1 MSIRIHCLHLIE
13 MHFIN
18 TQNYIILETLTQR
31 IIDYK
36 NGNEPKK
43 VNQTFCDFDG
53 VLLNISNHENNR
65 KLIKLSIYLSYFNEL
80 KEYGAME
87 VLKRIYGNFLISQP
101 IENYSITL
109 LYNIEE
115 IASNYEAIVNEAS
128 LIKRNCF
135 AALFEKYFK
144 LQQENIPTKE
154 QAVIHY
160 RDDETLYV
168 EAREDRVTV
177 IIATQFKDPEDV
189 LYGNIFL
196 QQYVES
202 RKVNKT
208 SPQIIF
214 SNGKPPIEMANIK
227 SPLGNNNVF
236 YIAFVL
242 EKRHTNKEV
251 MGNTIDLIHIFRD
264 NLHYHIK
271 DSRRYVHCRMTKKY
285 NDFIKIL
292 QRAHLEANTSENRPI
307 HHVQKKGMVRKQF

>member
-1 MSIRIHCLHLIE
+1 

-18 TQNYIILETLTQR
+18 TQNCIIVETLTQR
-31 IIDYK
+31 FEDFK
-36 NGNEPKK
+36 NGYEPKK

-53 VLLNISNHENNR
+53 IILNICNHENNR
-65 KLIKLSIYLSYFNEL
+65 KLIKLSIHLSYFKEL
-80 KEYGAME
+80 KEHGAME
-87 VLKRIYGNFLISQP
+87 VLKRIYGKHLLPVALENFD
-101 IENYSITL
+101 ITL
-109 LYNIEE
+109 LYNLEE
-115 IASNYEAIVNEAS
+115 LPNNYGDIITEAS

-144 LQQENIPTKE
+144 LQQSGEITKE
-154 QAVIHY
+154 QAIIHY
-160 RDDETLYV
+160 REDETLYV
-168 EAREDRVTV
+168 EAKEDRVTV
-177 IIATQFKDPEDV
+177 IIATQFKDPEDI

-208 SPQIIF
+208 APQIIF
-214 SNGKPPIEMANIK
+214 SNGKPPAEMANIK
-227 SPLGNNNVF
+227 SSLGNENMF

-242 EKRHTNKEV
+242 EKRHTSIEV

-285 NDFIKIL
+285 DEFIKIL
-292 QRAHLEANTSENRPI
+292 QRSHLEVSIPENRSVY
-307 HHVQKKGMVRKQF
+307 HVTKKGMVRRHF

>member
-1 MSIRIHCLHLIE
+1 
-13 MHFIN
+13 
-18 TQNYIILETLTQR
+18 
-31 IIDYK
+31 
-36 NGNEPKK
+36 
-43 VNQTFCDFDG
+43 
-53 VLLNISNHENNR
+53 
-65 KLIKLSIYLSYFNEL
+65 
-80 KEYGAME
+80 ME

-271 DSRRYVHCRMTKKY
+271 DSRVS
-285 NDFIKIL
+285 F
-292 QRAHLEANTSENRPI
+292 
-307 HHVQKKGMVRKQF
+307 FF

>member
-1 MSIRIHCLHLIE
+1 

-18 TQNYIILETLTQR
+18 TQNCIIVETLTQR
-31 IIDYK
+31 ILDFK

-53 VLLNISNHENNR
+53 VLLNICNHENNR

-80 KEYGAME
+80 KEHGAME
-87 VLKRIYGNFLISQP
+87 VLKRIYGKFLVSQP
-101 IENYSITL
+101 EENYNITL
-109 LYNIEE
+109 LYDLQDIV
-115 IASNYEAIVNEAS
+115 SNYEEVINEAS

-135 AALFEKYFK
+135 AALFEKFFK
-144 LQQENIPTKE
+144 LQQSNITTKE
-154 QAVIHY
+154 QAIIHY

-168 EAREDRVTV
+168 EGREDRVTI
-177 IIATQFKDPEDV
+177 IIATQFKDPEDI

-227 SPLGNNNVF
+227 SALGNNNMF

-242 EKRHTNKEV
+242 EKRHTNEEV

-292 QRAHLEANTSENRPI
+292 QRAHLEGDIPENRPI
-307 HHVQKKGMVRKQF
+307 YHVPKKGMVRRQF